1 MIQQEQ
7 SKVTAMDV
15 YRVAILG
22 LVGIFYVSLVLL
34 MFL

>member
-1 MIQQEQ
+1 MIQREQ

-22 LVGIFYVSLVLL
+22 LIGIFYVVLVFL